1 MTAENNESLI
11 GYDPL
16 AWINN
21 NDDDNEEETVKE
33 QEIPTS
39 FLKEDVDV
47 VQPIIE
53 KQVIIKEDDELTS
66 LEVNAIENDL
76 GIILNSNLNIRD
88 VAELHNQLLTA
99 FQKNQVLD
107 IDASAVESID
117 TANLQLLVILKQEAL
132 KLDKN
137 IIFDFPSDK
146 FIESASQIGVCE
158 LLGLDQAASGF
169 F

>member
-107 IDASAVESID
+107 IDASEVEMID

-137 IIFDFPSDK
+137 IIFFNK
-146 FIESASQIGVCE
+146 Q
-158 LLGLDQAASGF
+158 
-169 F
+169 